1 MPFFKHS
8 ALAVASLTLLLAL
21 HPASGFNGL
30 HGGNIWV
37 WGANERGQLGL
48 SAAAND
54 QGTVGMPVLAHKYW
68 KGWHGINVTK
78 VAAAHYSGE
87 WALALSSEGNVY
99 SFGDCSSRNLGTGET
114 VCSQTNCKAGPSGGG
129 SIRCSAEPRQ
139 LVFPAGAGA
148 IVDVAAG
155 DDFALASDV
164 HGTVYGWGE
173 ASYGQLGNGCCQA
186 QSCARACSGGF
197 AVSGGVKYQ
206 YSSPVPAQ
214 FLNTTRLG
222 APVRSVI
229 YSIQNRVFGG
239 LSRMRPIMCRMRP
252 IMCGQKV
259 LNLLALLVQK
269 YNY

>member
-1 MPFFKHS
+1 
-8 ALAVASLTLLLAL
+8 
-21 HPASGFNGL
+21 
-30 HGGNIWV
+30 
-37 WGANERGQLGL
+37 
-48 SAAAND
+48 
-54 QGTVGMPVLAHKYW
+54 
-68 KGWHGINVTK
+68 
-78 VAAAHYSGE
+78 
-87 WALALSSEGNVY
+87 
-99 SFGDCSSRNLGTGET
+99 
-114 VCSQTNCKAGPSGGG
+114 
-129 SIRCSAEPRQ
+129 
-139 LVFPAGAGA
+139 VFPVGAGA

-164 HGTVYGWGE
+164 HGNVYGWGE

-197 AVSGGVKYQ
+197 AVAGGVKYQ

-259 LNLLALLVQK
+259 LSLLALLVQK
-269 YNY
+269 YKY